1 VNQLSF
7 IIFASRILFKRYSM
21 RLLLNRKNIRYKLLS
36 LLFVAFILS
45 SCGTGRKATRGKN
58 EATSIRN
65 AVINYSMQ
73 YLHKPYQA
81 GGKGPYAFDCSG
93 FTAYVFKKFGY
104 KLGASSE
111 EQDRQAATIQRREDL
126 QVGDLVFFEGQNRN
140 GKVGHVGIVTNIT
153 SKREFNFIHASTNN
167 GVIISSSSEPY
178 YDSRYLRGG
187 RILKET
193 AKQRASI
200 STQAPK
206 NSQTKRLTGKVIET
220 DSATIIIHSRPQSP
234 TEATA
239 PQSHNKK
246 EAKFQK
252 KSLAVLTRQTAV
264 PPPEEES

>member
-1 VNQLSF
+1 
-7 IIFASRILFKRYSM
+7 M
-21 RLLLNRKNIRYKLLS
+21 RLSSNRKNNRYKLLL

-45 SCGTGRKATRGKN
+45 SCGTERKAARSKN

-65 AVINYSMQ
+65 EVVNYSMQ

-111 EQDRQAATIQRREDL
+111 EQYRQAATIQRKEDL
-126 QVGDLVFFEGQNRN
+126 QVGDLVFFEGQKRN
-140 GKVGHVGIVTNIT
+140 GKVGHVGIVTHIMR
-153 SKREFNFIHASTNN
+153 KREFKFIHASTNN

-178 YDSRYLRGG
+178 YASRYLRGG

-193 AKQRASI
+193 AKQRTPI
-200 STQAPK
+200 STEAPK
-206 NSQTKRLTGKVIET
+206 NRQPKRPTVKAIET
-220 DSATIIIHSRPQSP
+220 DSVTITIHSRPSSP
-234 TEATA
+234 KEASA

-246 EAKFQK
+246 GTKFQK
-252 KSLAVLTRQTAV
+252 KFLAVLTRQTAV